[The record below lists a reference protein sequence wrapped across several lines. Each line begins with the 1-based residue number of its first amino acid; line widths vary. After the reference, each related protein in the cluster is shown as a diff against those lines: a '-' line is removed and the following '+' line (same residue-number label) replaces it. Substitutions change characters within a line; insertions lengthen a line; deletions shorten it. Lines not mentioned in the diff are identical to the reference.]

1 LNTTRCFFFFY
12 RFPRVSGKRSA
23 ANSFRSRPGR
33 GGASGQ
39 GLPRAVARSPGT
51 NSRDTAARDL
61 LPKPETAIPAG
72 IPSRMTMYARL
83 HRPLYALACVL
94 PGLWTLAAR
103 AEPATVDAR
112 AIESLVE
119 HSVLAQLRE
128 EPLARGAAR
137 VEVEAGALDTRLS
150 MAACGQPIRVAADLS
165 RQQARVNARVSCS
178 APSPW
183 NLYVPVEIRVF
194 RPVLVAT
201 RELRRGEAIGTDD
214 VALEERNVLAA
225 VGAPPLAQAADVVG
239 LHARRTITPGTLLS
253 AGLVELPVLVRR
265 GDRLGVSARS
275 GGITVQINGEALG
288 TARLGER
295 VRVRNLQSGRVIDA
309 VVTGSGSAEAI

>member
-1 LNTTRCFFFFY
+1 MQAIVFNFLY
-12 RFPRVSGKRSA
+12 RRPWGSGKRPA
-23 ANSFRSRPGR
+23 ANSFRYGSGR
-33 GGASGQ
+33 ADAGGQ
-39 GLPRAVARSPGT
+39 GLPRAAAPSPGIGGCG
-51 NSRDTAARDL
+51 TAARDL
-61 LPKPETAIPAG
+61 LESPGPAISAG
-72 IPSRMTMYARL
+72 IPSRMTMSARL
-83 HRPLYALACVL
+83 HRLLYALACVL
-94 PGLWTLAAR
+94 AGLYTLAAR

-112 AIESLVE
+112 AIAALVE
-119 HSVLAQLRE
+119 HSVLAQLRDA
-128 EPLARGAAR
+128 PLARGAAR
-137 VEVEAGALDTRLS
+137 VEVAAGALDTRLT

-183 NLYVPVEIRVF
+183 NLYVPVEIRVY

-201 RELRRGEAIGTDD
+201 RELRRGEPIGAAD

-225 VGAPPLAQAADVVG
+225 AGAPPLTQAADVVG
-239 LHARRTITPGTLLS
+239 LNARRTIAPGTLLS